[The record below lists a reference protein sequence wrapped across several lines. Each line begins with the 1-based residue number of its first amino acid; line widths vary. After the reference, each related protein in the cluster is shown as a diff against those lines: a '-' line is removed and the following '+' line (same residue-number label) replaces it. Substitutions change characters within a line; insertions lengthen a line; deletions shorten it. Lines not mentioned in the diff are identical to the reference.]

1 MSTYFWQQNY
11 CTTLVVSLNFSNFYL
26 WVKTAFSN
34 AALEKI
40 IDELTII
47 NFQRQEP
54 HFYQTY
60 KMNKLNH
67 SLFCCCQYLR
77 DLKSVQS
84 HFNDCIQG
92 YNISAFPKQTEK
104 HFRHIQSNRKKPKS
118 FPNVVTYLHCKFMNP
133 VTSPHRMCVC
143 IYQT

>member
-1 MSTYFWQQNY
+1 MSTYFWQKNNY
-11 CTTLVVSLNFSNFYL
+11 CTTLVMSLNFSNFYL
-26 WVKTAFSN
+26 WAKTAFSN
-34 AALEKI
+34 TTLEKI
-40 IDELTII
+40 IGELTII

-60 KMNKLNH
+60 KMSKLSH
-67 SLFCCCQYLR
+67 SLFCSCQYPR

-92 YNISAFPKQTEK
+92 YKATDK
-104 HFRHIQSNRKKPKS
+104 HFRHIQPNRKKPKS
-118 FPNVVTYLHCKFMNP
+118 FLNVVTYLHCKFMNP
-133 VTSPHRMCVC
+133 VTSPHRMCMC